1 MTRRRDTEGMSTVGE
16 PKANIFTRGLAGL
29 GSADLGTAVVVWL
42 CLALAAAV
50 VARLWLGL
58 SAEVAR
64 VLVAGLLAVVLA
76 LCLGMGAARALQ
88 R

>member
-1 MTRRRDTEGMSTVGE
+1 MTRRHDTEAMSTVGE
-16 PKANIFTRGLAGL
+16 PKANIITRGLDGL
-29 GSADLGTAVVVWL
+29 GSADLGTAIAVWL

-76 LCLGMGAARALQ
+76 LCLGMGTARDLQ